1 MRVSGPL
8 TSPPSTLVPRGGI
21 GPPTRDFE
29 SLKAPRRTLAS
40 LWGRPSSTAQG
51 PSSQVRRSTV
61 MHGPPSS
68 RWRAW
73 ARGRTPFGCWRRAS
87 ASARRPA
94 PRSAC
99 RAGRWACPLVRVWPE
114 SARRSRHRPRRNRD
128 RQRSEEILHEPANL
142 GRGVFPGRAS
152 AQLRF
157 GDHALLQSTVTG
169 RARCASRTRRCPEQ
183 VLLEHDVPPCSS
195 GRSESARFRI
205 VGHRLEARGAA
216 EVYFGVQWLQRK
228 PLSSCRRPRV
238 RT

>member
-114 SARRSRHRPRRNRD
+114 SARRSRHRPRRNRE
-128 RQRSEEILHEPANL
+128 S
-142 GRGVFPGRAS
+142 S
-152 AQLRF
+152 
-157 GDHALLQSTVTG
+157 
-169 RARCASRTRRCPEQ
+169 ASRGLAPKRAAR
-183 VLLEHDVPPCSS
+183 S
-195 GRSESARFRI
+195 GRSATERSTPSATPPNDSTSA
-205 VGHRLEARGAA
+205 L
-216 EVYFGVQWLQRK
+216 
-228 PLSSCRRPRV
+228 PRTM
-238 RT
+238 RDGK